1 MEYSKL
7 SGYDQYILLTLQTRN
22 IGANVQAYNQFVEV
36 LEFLESCTK
45 SDNAVVNVGDKII
58 DKPYNR
64 SQSQQILDALK
75 RNKWD
80 DRVRICAKVIGA
92 ELR

>member
-1 MEYSKL
+1 MDYSKL

>member
-36 LEFLESCTK
+36 LEFLETCTK

-64 SQSQQILDALK
+64 SQSQQILDSLK

>member
-45 SDNAVVNVGDKII
+45 SDNTVINLGDKVI
-58 DKPYNR
+58 DKPFNR
-64 SQSQQILDALK
+64 SQSQQILDTIK

-80 DRVRICAKVIGA
+80 DRIRTCAKVIGA

>member
-45 SDNAVVNVGDKII
+45 SDNAVVNVHT
-58 DKPYNR
+58 
-64 SQSQQILDALK
+64 QILTDAPRP
-75 RNKWD
+75 RNILANLIFRLYSW
-80 DRVRICAKVIGA
+80 
-92 ELR
+92 

>member
-36 LEFLESCTK
+36 LEFLETCTK